1 MNSTNVPTYQRTNVP
16 LVVVQKY
23 GGTSVAGVERIR
35 AVAKRVAAQA
45 REGDRVAVVVSA
57 MAGETDRLIKLGR
70 EFTAE
75 PMSRELD
82 LLMATGEQTS
92 VALLSLAL
100 RELGIETET
109 FLGFQAGIVTDENH
123 GRARIERIDAEPVR
137 TALESGKVAV
147 VAGFQGATKQGAIT
161 TIGRGGSDTS
171 AVALAAAI
179 GADRCEIFTDVDGVH
194 TADPRIVPGARL
206 LPKITYEEMM
216 ELADAGAK
224 VLHSRC
230 VEIAA
235 RYRMPLVVRSSFTD
249 GEGTWVV
256 PEEEHMEGAIVSGIT
271 CNTGEAKVAIRRVP
285 DRAGVTAAIFA
296 PIAKAGINVDLI
308 IQNVSEDGYTDLTFT
323 APKEDLRR
331 AMTLAENAAREVAA
345 GRVEAAGDIAKIS
358 VVGLGMRSHAGV
370 AHRMF
375 EALAKEGIAIQMIGT
390 SEIKVSIVI
399 DIKYAELAVRV
410 LHEAF
415 GLAA

>member
-1 MNSTNVPTYQRTNVP
+1 
-16 LVVVQKY
+16 
-23 GGTSVAGVERIR
+23 
-35 AVAKRVAAQA
+35 AA
-45 REGDRVAVVVSA
+45 RSGDRIAVVVSA
-57 MAGETDRLIKLGR
+57 MAGETDRLIGLAR
-70 EFTAE
+70 EMSSE
-75 PMSRELD
+75 PMARDLD
-82 LLMATGEQTS
+82 LLMATGEQAA
-92 VALLSLAL
+92 VALLSLAIRNEGL
-100 RELGIETET
+100 DTET
-109 FLGFQAGIVTDENH
+109 FLGFQAGIRTDSNH
-123 GRARIERIDAEPVR
+123 GRARIEHIDATPVKA
-137 TALESGKVAV
+137 ALDAGKVAI
-147 VAGFQGATKQGAIT
+147 VAGFQGATPQGAIT

-179 GADRCEIFTDVDGVH
+179 GADHCEIFTDVDGVH
-194 TADPRIVPGARL
+194 AADPRIVPTARL

-224 VLHSRC
+224 VLHARC

-235 RYRMPLVVRSSFTD
+235 RFRVPLVVRSSFSA

-256 PEEEHMEGAIVSGIT
+256 PEEEQMEGAIVSGIT

-285 DRAGVTAAIFA
+285 DKVGVTAAIFA

-323 APKEDLRR
+323 VPKEDLRR

-358 VVGLGMRSHAGV
+358 AVGLGMRSHAGV

-375 EALAKEGIAIQMIGT
+375 EALAREGIAIQMIGT

-415 GLAA
+415 GLSAGSVP